1 MDTEQYTVADTSEML
16 VDFAQPKNIRHI
28 NTAYAG
34 SAAIMVRSI
43 SPYCWAVQTTHQTI
57 AATARINLK
66 ISKT

>member
-1 MDTEQYTVADTSEML
+1 MDIEQYTVADTSEML

-43 SPYCWAVQTTHQTI
+43 APYCWVVQTTHHTI
-57 AATARINLK
+57 IAIAHMNFK
-66 ISKT
+66 ISKI